1 MVRALLLA
9 IGLVVAIGAPA
20 AADDAVFE
28 ILPVRNR
35 PAADLVPPLEAM
47 LGSQATVTAYQN
59 RLIVRAPRSLLPEI
73 RRLIQELD
81 VRPRSLW
88 ITVSQ
93 GRDLEASRES
103 ATARVAAGPG
113 GVAAGGSITAGRGT
127 ERGQD
132 VHHLRVLEGTPA
144 FISLGQ
150 SVPVD
155 SAIVAAVP
163 GGVAVVPST
172 TYQRAERGFWVV
184 ARLAGERVTLEIE
197 TALDETRPQG
207 AIETQGVST
216 TVSGRLGEW
225 LSLGEIGRETAASG
239 SGILYSNRAQ
249 RSEMRTVRVK
259 VEEIP

>member
-9 IGLVVAIGAPA
+9 IGLAVAIGAPA

-73 RRLIQELD
+73 RRLVRELD

-93 GRDLEASRES
+93 GRDLEASGRA

-113 GVAAGGSITAGRGT
+113 GVAAGGHRVQPGRGLC
-127 ERGQD
+127 ERWRRPEHGHSALSGADD
-132 VHHLRVLEGTPA
+132 VDDL
-144 FISLGQ
+144 
-150 SVPVD
+150 
-155 SAIVAAVP
+155 
-163 GGVAVVPST
+163 
-172 TYQRAERGFWVV
+172 
-184 ARLAGERVTLEIE
+184 
-197 TALDETRPQG
+197 
-207 AIETQGVST
+207 
-216 TVSGRLGEW
+216 
-225 LSLGEIGRETAASG
+225 
-239 SGILYSNRAQ
+239 
-249 RSEMRTVRVK
+249 
-259 VEEIP
+259 